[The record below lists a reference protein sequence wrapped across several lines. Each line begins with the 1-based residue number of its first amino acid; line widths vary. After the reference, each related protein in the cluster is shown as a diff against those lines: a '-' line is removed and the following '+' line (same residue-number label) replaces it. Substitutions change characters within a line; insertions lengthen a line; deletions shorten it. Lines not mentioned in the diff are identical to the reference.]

1 MIITK
6 RQLRKAIVSNKYI
19 PFADHDLIFCIITS
33 KKRWMWETEL
43 IKCERFYK
51 SNSKCFK
58 DYFDSSAR
66 QIEEMRQHIFKTH
79 NTDHAV

>member
-6 RQLRKAIVSNKYI
+6 KQLRKAIERSNFI
-19 PFADHDLIFCIITS
+19 PPSMKEYYFLTISI
-33 KKRWMWETEL
+33 KNRLMWETEL

-58 DYFDSSAR
+58 DYFDSSAK
-66 QIEEMRQHIFKTH
+66 EMKEMRRHIIKTH

>member
-6 RQLRKAIVSNKYI
+6 KQLRKAIERSDFI
-19 PFADHDLIFCIITS
+19 PPSMKEYYFLTISI
-33 KKRWMWETEL
+33 KNRLMWETEL

-66 QIEEMRQHIFKTH
+66 QIEEMRQHIVKTH
-79 NTDHAV
+79 NTDYAV

>member
-6 RQLRKAIVSNKYI
+6 KQLRKAIERSNFI
-19 PFADHDLIFCIITS
+19 PPSMKEYYFLAISIKNRL
-33 KKRWMWETEL
+33 MWETEL

-66 QIEEMRQHIFKTH
+66 QIEEMRQHIVKTH

>member
-6 RQLRKAIVSNKYI
+6 KQLRKAIERSNFI
-19 PFADHDLIFCIITS
+19 PPSMKEYYFLTISI
-33 KKRWMWETEL
+33 KNRLMWETEL
-43 IKCERFYK
+43 IKCERFYQ

-58 DYFDSSAR
+58 DYFDSSAK
-66 QIEEMRQHIFKTH
+66 QIEEMRQHIVKTH

>member
-6 RQLRKAIVSNKYI
+6 RQLRKAIERSEFI
-19 PFADHDLIFCIITS
+19 PPSMKEYYFLTISA

-43 IKCERFYK
+43 IKCERFYQSK
-51 SNSKCFK
+51 SKCFK
-58 DYFDSSAR
+58 DYFDSSAK
-66 QIEEMRQHIFKTH
+66 QIEEMRQHIGKTH